1 MKEKLRA
8 LFDARSTWAA
18 IGVAVGSL
26 FGEQAAHTVNAVG
39 AVVMAIL

>member
-1 MKEKLRA
+1 MREKLKA

-18 IGVAVGSL
+18 IGVAAGAI
-26 FGEQAAHTVNAVG
+26 FGEQAANTVNAVG